1 MKRTLI
7 ISVVV
12 CIILLLTLTGC
23 RAEESKTINDKLDLE
38 LNYVEDLIFKIANKH
53 AKGEYLKDD
62 KINWEDIKSDI
73 LKINDSWSTLVLDLT
88 EVNVSNENI
97 ISFSN
102 DLNDLMISVSD
113 EDEITMLDKINK
125 MYSELII
132 YKQSY
137 SDYNNEIE
145 KKKIKNGMLSVYV
158 FANKNDY
165 EGAKKEIANLIEKYK
180 SLMDDTNYAE
190 ENKYHLNKIY
200 VLLEEY
206 NNAIQTQ
213 NFDLIRMKYI
223 SAVEEI

>member
-23 RAEESKTINDKLDLE
+23 RTEESKTINDKLDLE

-102 DLNDLMISVSD
+102 DLNYLMISVSD

-158 FANKNDY
+158 LVNKNDY

-180 SLMDDTNYAE
+180 FLMNDTNYAE

>member
-38 LNYVEDLIFKIANKH
+38 LNYVEDLIFKIANKN

-158 FANKNDY
+158 LVNKNDY